1 VLLGCLFVAT
11 GAAQQ
16 SPVPAP
22 QPGAGTAKPATAPP
36 DYVIGA
42 DDVLIVSLFGQ
53 DPKYSGE
60 VTVRPDGKITLLL
73 VDEIRA
79 SGLTPLQ
86 LKAEL
91 VKAYAKYFEDPVILV
106 SPKQINS
113 RRVFIDGNV
122 AKPGAY
128 PLNESMT
135 ILQLISMA
143 GGLLEFA
150 DKEKIVLIRKDPLP
164 NGRPDRV
171 FFNYQKVF
179 EPVNLP
185 EIPKLRPGDQV
196 IVR

>member
-1 VLLGCLFVAT
+1 
-11 GAAQQ
+11 
-16 SPVPAP
+16 
-22 QPGAGTAKPATAPP
+22 
-36 DYVIGA
+36 
-42 DDVLIVSLFGQ
+42 
-53 DPKYSGE
+53 
-60 VTVRPDGKITLLL
+60 
-73 VDEIRA
+73 
-79 SGLTPLQ
+79 
-86 LKAEL
+86 
-91 VKAYAKYFEDPVILV
+91 V

-179 EPVNLP
+179 EAVNLP